1 VRSSW
6 LEFAANHKLLILI
19 TAGWLGVCAAG
30 LTTIERWVWRPLG
43 YPELV
48 FELFETVCFVLAGL
62 TAVLV
67 LWRRSARRNT
77 GFESTLSQCFE
88 DSHAGVCMLDHEGCV
103 VQCNRAFADFLG
115 YPEPELLGMPYLNLL
130 HPDEANNVP
139 TPWRIA
145 GGGGG
150 QPMSRIRKY
159 SGKDGGVRWGKP
171 ATSSLGDEHKPARV
185 MVIVQDV
192 TLEQEALKSLESSEQ
207 ALRELLDEARRNQQR
222 VLLLAQAVES
232 TTDSIVITDLSGS
245 IEYVNPHFEKLTG
258 YTRTEVYGK
267 NPRVLQSGRQPREFY
282 ADLWRTLKSGGV
294 WHGRF
299 INRRKDGTL
308 YTEEATISPVHDA
321 YGIPQKYVAVK
332 RDVTRLEELEGQ
344 LRQAQ
349 KMEAVG
355 QLAGGIAHDLNNV
368 LQVVTLASH
377 LALTSSDLEFK
388 DARIKETVDAAQKGA
403 GIIRQLLAFSRR
415 QLMRP
420 EVLRLNEVIHDTVK
434 LLKHLLQEDIKLRL
448 DLDHELGN
456 IKADP
461 IQITQVML
469 NLALNARDAMP
480 EGGLLEISTENFEVT
495 AESEAVTSQ
504 VPPGGYVR
512 MIVRDTG
519 TGMDEATQ
527 SRVFEPFFTT
537 KETGKGTGLG
547 LSTVYGIV
555 IQSGGFIR
563 FDSAVGVGTTFFVCF
578 PRTQQPM
585 AAPPHEVNRAEVA
598 LTPERCSVL
607 VVEDEE
613 MVRNSMAEAL
623 RRQGFRVHASG
634 SSQEAWEAAVKL
646 KPNLVIADVVMAG
659 MKGPEL
665 IGLLKMHNPS
675 IQTILISGYSDAEQV
690 RLATAA
696 HASLFIPKPFNM
708 SDLVESAIRLCKLR
722 Q

>member
-1 VRSSW
+1 
-6 LEFAANHKLLILI
+6 
-19 TAGWLGVCAAG
+19 
-30 LTTIERWVWRPLG
+30 
-43 YPELV
+43 
-48 FELFETVCFVLAGL
+48 
-62 TAVLV
+62 
-67 LWRRSARRNT
+67 
-77 GFESTLSQCFE
+77 
-88 DSHAGVCMLDHEGCV
+88 
-103 VQCNRAFADFLG
+103 
-115 YPEPELLGMPYLNLL
+115 
-130 HPDEANNVP
+130 
-139 TPWRIA
+139 
-145 GGGGG
+145 
-150 QPMSRIRKY
+150 
-159 SGKDGGVRWGKP
+159 
-171 ATSSLGDEHKPARV
+171 
-185 MVIVQDV
+185 
-192 TLEQEALKSLESSEQ
+192 
-207 ALRELLDEARRNQQR
+207 
-222 VLLLAQAVES
+222 
-232 TTDSIVITDLSGS
+232 
-245 IEYVNPHFEKLTG
+245 
-258 YTRTEVYGK
+258 
-267 NPRVLQSGRQPREFY
+267 
-282 ADLWRTLKSGGV
+282 LKSGGV
-294 WHGRF
+294 WNGRF

>member
-1 VRSSW
+1 
-6 LEFAANHKLLILI
+6 
-19 TAGWLGVCAAG
+19 
-30 LTTIERWVWRPLG
+30 
-43 YPELV
+43 
-48 FELFETVCFVLAGL
+48 
-62 TAVLV
+62 
-67 LWRRSARRNT
+67 
-77 GFESTLSQCFE
+77 
-88 DSHAGVCMLDHEGCV
+88 
-103 VQCNRAFADFLG
+103 
-115 YPEPELLGMPYLNLL
+115 MPYAKLL
-130 HPDEANNVP
+130 HPDEANDLP

-145 GGGGG
+145 EDGGG

-159 SGKDGGVRWGKP
+159 SSKAGDVRWGKP
-171 ATSSLGDEHKPARV
+171 AISSVGSEHKPARA
-185 MVIVQDV
+185 MIIVQDV
-192 TLEQEALKSLESSEQ
+192 TLEQEALKSLETSEQ
-207 ALRELLDEARRNQQR
+207 ALRELLDEVRRNEQR
-222 VLLLAQAVES
+222 VLLLARAVES

-258 YTRTEVYGK
+258 YTRAEVYGK
-267 NPRVLQSGRQPREFY
+267 NPRVLQSGRQPRAFY
-282 ADLWRTLKSGGV
+282 AELWRTLKSGGV
-294 WHGRF
+294 WNGRF

-377 LALTSSDLEFK
+377 LALTSHDLEFK
-388 DARIKETVDAAQKGA
+388 DARIKDTVDAAQKGA
-403 GIIRQLLAFSRR
+403 GVIRQLLAFSRR

-420 EVLRLNEVIHDTVK
+420 EVLSLNEVIRDTVK
-434 LLKHLLQEDIKLRL
+434 LLNHLLQEDIKLYL
-448 DLDHELGN
+448 DLDPELGN

-469 NLALNARDAMP
+469 NLALNSRDAMP
-480 EGGLLEISTENFEVT
+480 GGGLLEISTKNFEVT

-504 VPPGGYVR
+504 VPAGNYARV
-512 MIVRDTG
+512 IVRDTG

-578 PRTQQPM
+578 PRTQQPIV
-585 AAPPHEVNRAEVA
+585 APPHKVNRAEVA
-598 LTPERCSVL
+598 LSPEPCSVL

-623 RRQGFRVHASG
+623 RLQGFRVHASG

-690 RLATAA
+690 RLATAS
-696 HASLFIPKPFNM
+696 HASLFISKPFSM
-708 SDLVESAIRLCKLR
+708 SELVESAIRLCKLR

>member
-1 VRSSW
+1 
-6 LEFAANHKLLILI
+6 LEL
-19 TAGWLGVCAAG
+19 
-30 LTTIERWVWRPLG
+30 IERLVWRPLG

-48 FELFETVCFVLAGL
+48 FELIESVCFVVAAS
-62 TAVLV
+62 AVTLF
-67 LWRRSARRNT
+67 LLRRSKRPNT
-77 GFESTLSQCFE
+77 GAES
-88 DSHAGVCMLDHEGCV
+88 
-103 VQCNRAFADFLG
+103 
-115 YPEPELLGMPYLNLL
+115 
-130 HPDEANNVP
+130 
-139 TPWRIA
+139 
-145 GGGGG
+145 
-150 QPMSRIRKY
+150 
-159 SGKDGGVRWGKP
+159 
-171 ATSSLGDEHKPARV
+171 
-185 MVIVQDV
+185 
-192 TLEQEALKSLESSEQ
+192 
-207 ALRELLDEARRNQQR
+207 LLDEVQRNEQQ
-222 VLLLAQAVES
+222 VLLLARAVES
-232 TTDSIVITDLSGS
+232 TSDSIVITDLSGS

-258 YTRTEVYGK
+258 YTRAEVYGK
-267 NPRVLQSGRQPREFY
+267 NPRVLQSGRQPRAFY
-282 ADLWRTLKSGGV
+282 AELWRTLKSGGV
-294 WHGRF
+294 WNGRF

-377 LALTSSDLEFK
+377 LALTSHDLEFK

-403 GIIRQLLAFSRR
+403 GVIRQLLAFSRR

-690 RLATAA
+690 RLATAS
-696 HASLFIPKPFNM
+696 HASLFISKPFSM
-708 SDLVESAIRLCKLR
+708 SELVESAIRLCKLR